1 MAEVVKRLFSD
12 GFRVFFLAAG
22 LFAVFAGIVWGL
34 WLGVHAMGGMWN
46 ATPYGMAPH
55 LWHAHEMIFGYGAAA
70 LGGFFLTAVPTWTG
84 GPGARPAFIAAVAL
98 LWFAGRLA
106 MWYSA
111 SLAPWAVALADLAFL
126 PVLASQVAGSL
137 MRRPKPQNVMF
148 LGFLLLLWLSNL
160 IVHLEWNGLA
170 GDTAANGLR
179 AGLLTLCAL
188 ISTLGGR
195 IIPAF
200 TGNAIQ
206 QAGNGAGR
214 MPRSVAPLDRG
225 ALILSLA
232 LPVTLLA
239 GLPAAVSATAA
250 LLLGAVQMAR
260 LSGWRARWTLRQPIL
275 FALHLGFGMLALG
288 LILWGAAGLGFGSEV
303 AALHVLGIGAVGG
316 MTAAVMS
323 RAALAHSGRDPVA
336 PGPLVLAF
344 GLIAAAAAVRW
355 LGSTL
360 PAEWYFPAM
369 LGASV
374 LWSLAFSL
382 YLASLWAA
390 LVGQVKQL
398 E

>member
-34 WLGVHAMGGMWN
+34 WLGVHAMGGMWS

-55 LWHAHEMIFGYGAAA
+55 LWHAHEMVFGYAAAA

-84 GPGARPAFIAAVAL
+84 GPGARPGFIAAVAL
-98 LWFAGRLA
+98 IWFAGRLA

-111 SLAPWAVALADLAFL
+111 SLAPWVVGLVDLAFL
-126 PVLASQVAGSL
+126 PVLASQVAASL

-160 IVHLEWNGLA
+160 MVHLEWTGLS
-170 GDTAANGLR
+170 DDSAANGLR
-179 AGLLTLCAL
+179 AGLLTLGAL

-200 TGNAIQ
+200 SGNAMQI
-206 QAGNGAGR
+206 AGAGDRR

-239 GLPAAVSATAA
+239 GLPAPVSAVAA
-250 LLLGAVQMAR
+250 LLLGAVQFGR
-260 LSGWRARWTLRQPIL
+260 LSGWRAGWAMRQPIL

-288 LILWGAAGLGFGSEV
+288 LILWGAAGFGLGSEV

-316 MTAAVMS
+316 MTVAVMS
-323 RAALAHSGRDPVA
+323 RATLAHGGRELVA
-336 PGPLVLAF
+336 PGPLVLAY
-344 GLIAAAAAVRW
+344 GLIAGAAAVRW

-369 LGASV
+369 VGASV
-374 LWSLAFSL
+374 LWSLAFAL
-382 YLASLWAA
+382 YLASLWPA
-390 LVGQVKQL
+390 LVGKSKQL